1 MSDTTKKSIV
11 INKAFL
17 SGSDNSGTS
26 STIQNKNMSEQK
38 EILTDTFNNWTKGYE
53 QTDDVLVI
61 GIKID

>member
-1 MSDTTKKSIV
+1 
-11 INKAFL
+11 
-17 SGSDNSGTS
+17 
-26 STIQNKNMSEQK
+26 MSEQK